1 MYIVK
6 SQIFCIFAPVFKS
19 YITQDIIMKKIT
31 VLSLIAIFA
40 MQLMATQLVITPHS
54 GAQLAQDIAAI
65 GKWVFV
71 GADLQ
76 LIDKYR
82 GEWLKS
88 YKTYKNFSRKFDI
101 NEAIMKQL
109 IDEAQKM
116 GIEYHEEQFR
126 QSESQIK
133 LQMKALIARDLWSNN
148 EYYQTINAA
157 NESVTKAV
165 ELLEKESSPSFPL

>member
-1 MYIVK
+1 MILKV
-6 SQIFCIFAPVFKS
+6 
-19 YITQDIIMKKIT
+19 
-31 VLSLIAIFA
+31 
-40 MQLMATQLVITPHS
+40 H
-54 GAQLAQDIAAI
+54 
-65 GKWVFV
+65 
-71 GADLQ
+71 LQ

-82 GEWLKS
+82 GEWLKT
-88 YKTYKNFSRKFDI
+88 YKTYKNLSRKFDI